1 MLMQAFLLA
10 AMKFHC
16 YAATL
21 PNKGFGAST
30 MAWQVIQ
37 QGIGYLYN
45 LVKARV
51 KGART
56 R

>member
-1 MLMQAFLLA
+1 MLA
-10 AMKFHC
+10 AMKFHS

-21 PNKGFGAST
+21 STANFGNSA

-37 QGIGYLYN
+37 QGIDYLHN
-45 LVKARV
+45 LVRARV
-51 KGART
+51 KGARN

>member
-1 MLMQAFLLA
+1 MFATQAFLLA
-10 AMKFHC
+10 AMKFHS

-21 PNKGFGAST
+21 SAEFGSSAV
-30 MAWQVIQ
+30 AWQVIQ
-37 QGIGYLYN
+37 QGIDYLHN

-51 KGART
+51 KGARS